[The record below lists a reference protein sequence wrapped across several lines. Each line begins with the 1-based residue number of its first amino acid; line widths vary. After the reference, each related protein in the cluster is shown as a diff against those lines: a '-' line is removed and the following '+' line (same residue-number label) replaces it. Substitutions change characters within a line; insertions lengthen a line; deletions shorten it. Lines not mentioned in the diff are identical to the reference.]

1 MKSLFAKFA
10 LRKTVGVYLDENE
23 IALSEVAATP
33 LGPVEIAR
41 RSVPHGSKGLATALT
56 DALAPSARR
65 RRRPWPTA
73 VGLPASRVFFSTRPI
88 NSHGS
93 TSPEE
98 LLQQSLYSPNV
109 RVDDYVIELIK
120 AGLGKTPVASVAAC
134 RKKHLTAVIAG
145 LSEAKI
151 RPHRVEPGPCGLL
164 RGASHYCRTP
174 RRAKFVLRV
183 VCNSTQAMAILTS
196 LDLPIAWRSIEL
208 PAGHETAVIV
218 SVLRTMQGLASHYG
232 IMEPLDH
239 LIVHGRADLDEQLQD
254 PRFVGAIGVQVIC
267 CKEPELGP
275 GAVAFGLALGCL
287 NQRGP
292 AFDFSASLK
301 PPASFWDI
309 FPWGELALEG
319 ALILLMA
326 MFLWRQSDNLN
337 RDHRVLQAEIG
348 RHKEFHALPLASL
361 ERENADLRQKVDAIR
376 QYLDSR
382 LSWTSY
388 MHDFSAYMPAHVT
401 LLSFLGQWELG
412 NGSGNARPKRCLV
425 LSASV
430 PIAANGSMPREI
442 DALLTVLRNDPL
454 LQRDFPRIDLG
465 GIRRS
470 QSYGSQSTAEL
481 TVVCQPG
488 AGGPNSKAK

>member
-1 MKSLFAKFA
+1 MRSLFAKFA
-10 LRKTVGVYLDENE
+10 LHKTVGVYLDENE

-33 LGPVEIAR
+33 LGPVEITR

-56 DALAPSARR
+56 EALAPSVGR
-65 RRRPWPTA
+65 RRRPCPTA
-73 VGLPASRVFFSTRPI
+73 VGLPASRVFFNTRPVI
-88 NSHGS
+88 SRND

-98 LLQQSLYSPNV
+98 LLQQSLYSPNI
-109 RVDDYVIELIK
+109 RIDDYVIELIK
-120 AGLGKTPVASVAAC
+120 AAPGKSPVASVAAC
-134 RKKHLTAVIAG
+134 RKKYLTAVMDG
-145 LSEAKI
+145 LNEAKI
-151 RPHRVEPGPCGLL
+151 RPHRVEPGPCGLA
-164 RGASHYCRTP
+164 RVASHCCRAP

-196 LDLPIAWRSIEL
+196 FDLPIAWRSIEL
-208 PAGHETAVIV
+208 PAGHETAAIV
-218 SVLRTMQGLASHYG
+218 SVLRTLQGLASHYG
-232 IMEPLDH
+232 MTEPLD
-239 LIVHGRADLDEQLQD
+239 LLVIHGRADLDEQLQD
-254 PRFVGAIGVQVIC
+254 PRFGGAIGVPVIC
-267 CKEPELGP
+267 CTEPELGP

-287 NQRGP
+287 VQRGP

-319 ALILLMA
+319 ALILFMA
-326 MFLWRQSDNLN
+326 MFLWRTSDNLD
-337 RDHRVLQAEIG
+337 RSYRVVHAEIE
-348 RHKEFHALPLASL
+348 RHKDFHALPVAHL
-361 ERENADLRQKVDAIR
+361 ERENAELRQKVDAIR

-382 LSWTSY
+382 LPWTSY
-388 MHDFSAYMPAHVT
+388 MHDFSAHIPAHVT

-430 PIAANGSMPREI
+430 PIAPNGSMPREI
-442 DALLTVLRNDPL
+442 DALLSILRNDPL
-454 LQRDFPRIDLG
+454 LKRDFPRIELA

-470 QSYGSQSTAEL
+470 KSYGAQSTAEL

-488 AGGPNSKAK
+488 AGGPNSKAR